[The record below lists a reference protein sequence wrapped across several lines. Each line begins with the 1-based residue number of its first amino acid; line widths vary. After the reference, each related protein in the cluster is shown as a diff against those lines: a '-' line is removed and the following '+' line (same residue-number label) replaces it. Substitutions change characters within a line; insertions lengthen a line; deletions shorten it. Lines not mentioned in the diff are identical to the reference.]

1 MQRRRYFYKFIIF
14 VILLFIVP
22 SVHAE
27 YFYYKQI
34 LLKAGLPSTVRGILR
49 DQRGFVW
56 IATKSGLGR
65 FDGYEMK
72 RYLHLQD
79 NPYSLPNNFIHQ
91 IAEDEQHNLWIL
103 TEKGIARYQYKTD
116 DFSLLTDE
124 TGEAVVAYSICRTE
138 NGLLFG
144 SQKKVYFYSYKDSKI
159 QETID
164 LEINGTFNITSLI
177 LLDQQTLLCCNRWEG
192 VYLYDLKTRRN
203 LPAPFNLKNEI
214 SSIFVDSQ
222 QQLWISFYNEG
233 LFCYKRNGDLVA
245 SYTTRNSSLSSN
257 IILSIAERK
266 GKIWVGTDGHGI
278 NILDPVNNQFSLLKH
293 ISGEDKF
300 SLPANSI
307 FCLYNDHYDN
317 MWIGSIHKG
326 LISISEVYM
335 KTYTNMIL
343 GSDLGLSNSTVLS
356 LYQRNPEQLWI
367 GTNGGGINCFDP
379 LTEKFTHY
387 PSTWDSKV
395 ASISGFTSDKL
406 LLSFFSEGVYIFDIS
421 TGEKQRFVIID
432 EATTARLCTHG
443 NTVNLYQN
451 TPNTVLLLGDQVY
464 VYNIKKKKFTIAR
477 EQDTSTVIIG
487 AFLPITHNEKCTY
500 LNDTKCIYE
509 LDHNTNLLKPIF
521 TCNGDTIINTVS
533 SDEYGNFWIGSN
545 YGLKYY
551 NIQTKEQADI
561 SNSLFTEVSSLI
573 CDQKGKVWIGADNM
587 LFVWMIEDKR
597 FAIFGESDGA
607 LPNEYLPKP
616 RLISVQGDVYMGG
629 VQGLLQIK
637 DQVSTNI
644 TDFPNLLL
652 SDVLINGELANNRLE
667 SLPTRI
673 SVPSKSNI
681 SIRIMSNEKD
691 IFRQKRYRYL
701 IKGLDDEYTESY
713 NPELVMRS
721 LPSGEY
727 DVLVSC
733 TTNDGEWAPDQQVLL
748 LNVLPPWYK
757 TWWFILFCIFLV
769 SIIIFYSFR
778 MMMKRKE
785 EKMLLAIKEH
795 EKQTYEEKVRFL
807 INISHEL
814 RTPLTLIYAP
824 LSRMLK
830 SLSPNDAQYLPL
842 QLVYRQA
849 QRMKNL
855 INMVLDVRKM
865 EVGESKLQLYP
876 YSLNQWIED
885 VSADFVSEGGAKNI
899 QVSFNFDPQIN
910 NVSFDKNK
918 CEIILSNLLINA
930 LKYSPENSEIII
942 SSVLLQ
948 GENRVRI
955 LVKDQGKG
963 LDKVDKQKLFTRF
976 YQGEESQSG
985 TGIGLSYSRILA
997 ELHGGSI
1004 GVMDNVDRGVTFFF
1018 ELPSREDSE
1027 EFICQP
1033 KPYLNELMTENSTI
1047 SLPEELD
1054 YDTRSHTILVVDDN
1068 TNLTDFLE
1076 KSLTEY
1082 FKKVIVAS
1090 NGVEALRLV
1099 KDYAPDIVVSDI
1111 MMPQMNGYDL
1121 CKNIKEDISISHI
1134 PVILLTARGDKDSQ
1148 ISGYKNGADAYL
1160 TKPFEV
1166 DILME
1171 IIRNRLKNRQFAK
1184 NKYSSQG
1191 IIPAPEDTTFS
1202 QADEIFLLKLNK
1214 IIIENIDKEDLGVP
1228 FICQEIGMSRASL
1241 YNKLKV
1247 ITNMGAN
1254 DYINKFRMEKAIS
1267 LINNTDMTFS
1277 QISEQVGFSTLS
1289 YFSRAF
1295 KQYTGKSPS
1304 QFRGDRQ

>member
-1 MQRRRYFYKFIIF
+1 MQ
-14 VILLFIVP
+14 
-22 SVHAE
+22 AE

-34 LLKAGLPSTVRGILR
+34 LLKAGLPSTVRNILR
-49 DQRGFVW
+49 DQKGFVW
-56 IATKSGLGR
+56 VATKSGLGR

-72 RYLHLQD
+72 RYLHQQD
-79 NPYSLPNNFIHQ
+79 NPNSLPNNFIHQ
-91 IAEDEQHNLWIL
+91 IAEDEQHNLWVL

-116 DFSLLTDE
+116 DFSSLTDE
-124 TGEAVVAYSICRTE
+124 TGETVIAYSVCRTE

-159 QETID
+159 KEVID
-164 LEINGTFNITSLI
+164 LDIDDAFNVTSLTFW
-177 LLDQQTLLCCNRWEG
+177 DQQTLLCCNRWE
-192 VYLYDLKTRRN
+192 VLYLYDIKTKKA
-203 LPAPFNLKNEI
+203 LPIPFNSKKEI

-233 LFCYKRNGDLVA
+233 LYCYKRNGDLVT
-245 SYTTRNSSLSSN
+245 SYTAQNSPLSSN
-257 IILSIAERK
+257 IILSIAERN
-266 GKIWVGTDGHGI
+266 GKIWIGTDGHGI
-278 NILDPVNNQFSLLKH
+278 NILDPINNQFSLLKH
-293 ISGEDKF
+293 TSGEDNF

-307 FCLYNDHYDN
+307 FCLYNDHYNN

-326 LISISEVYM
+326 LISIREVYM

-356 LYQRNPEQLWI
+356 LYQHNTEELWI
-367 GTNGGGINCFDP
+367 GTNGGGINYFNP

-387 PSTWDSKV
+387 PSTWNSKV

-406 LLSFFSEGVYIFDIS
+406 LLSFFSEGVYIFDTL
-421 TGEKQRFVIID
+421 TGEKQRFVIIN

-443 NTVNLYQN
+443 NAVNLYQN
-451 TPNTVLLLGDQVY
+451 TPSTVLLLGDHAY
-464 VYNIKKKKFTIAR
+464 IYNIKEKKFTIAI
-477 EQDTSTVIIG
+477 EQDESTTITG
-487 AFLPITHNEKCTY
+487 ALLPITHNEKCTY
-500 LNDTKCIYE
+500 LNDIKCIYK
-509 LDHNTNLLKPIF
+509 LDHDTNLLKSIF
-521 TCNGDTIINTVS
+521 TCSGDTIINAVS
-533 SDEYGNFWIGSN
+533 CDEYGNFWIGSN
-545 YGLKYY
+545 YGLKHY
-551 NIQTKEQADI
+551 NNSAKEQQDI
-561 SNSLFTEVSSLI
+561 PSSLFTEISSLI

-587 LFVWMIEDKR
+587 LFVWLIKDKR

-616 RLISVQGDVYMGG
+616 CLVSAQGDVYMGG

-637 DQVSTNI
+637 NQISTNI
-644 TDFPNLLL
+644 SDSPNLQL

-673 SVPSKSNI
+673 SIPSKSNI
-681 SIRIMSNEKD
+681 SIRIMSNEED

-701 IKGLDDEYTESY
+701 IQGLDDEYAESY

-721 LPSGEY
+721 LPPGKY
-727 DVLVSC
+727 DILVSC
-733 TTNDGEWAPDQQVLL
+733 TTNDGEWTPDQQVLL
-748 LNVLPPWYK
+748 LNVLPPWYM
-757 TWWFILFCIFLV
+757 TWWFMMICVFLV

-778 MMMKRKE
+778 MMVKRKE

-795 EKQTYEEKVRFL
+795 EKQTYEEKVKFL

-830 SLSPNDAQYLPL
+830 SLSPDDVQYLPL

-865 EVGESKLQLYP
+865 EVGESKLQLHPYP
-876 YSLNQWIED
+876 LNRWIED
-885 VSADFVSEGGAKNI
+885 ISADFVSEGEVKNI
-899 QVSFNFDPQIN
+899 RISFNLDSQIN

-942 SSVLLQ
+942 SSVLVQ
-948 GENRVRI
+948 GANKVRI
-955 LVKDQGKG
+955 SVKDQGKG

-976 YQGEESQSG
+976 YQGVESQSG

-1004 GVMDNVDRGVTFFF
+1004 GVMDNIDKGAIFFF
-1018 ELPSREDSE
+1018 ELPLREESE
-1027 EFICQP
+1027 DFICQP

-1047 SLPEELD
+1047 VISEELNF
-1054 YDTRSHTILVVDDN
+1054 DTASHTILIVDDN

-1099 KDYAPDIVVSDI
+1099 KDNAPDIVVSDI
-1111 MMPQMNGYDL
+1111 MMPHMNGYDL

-1148 ISGYKNGADAYL
+1148 LSGYKNGADAYV
-1160 TKPFEV
+1160 TKPFEIDV
-1166 DILME
+1166 LME
-1171 IIRNRLKNRQFAK
+1171 IIRNRLKNREFVRG
-1184 NKYSSQG
+1184 KYLDLSV
-1191 IIPAPEDTTFS
+1191 IPTPEDTTFS
-1202 QADEIFLLKLNK
+1202 QADETFLLKLNK
-1214 IIIENIDKEDLGVP
+1214 IITENLDKDELGVP
-1228 FICQEIGMSRASL
+1228 FICKEIGMSRASL

-1267 LINNTDMTFS
+1267 LINKTDMTFS
-1277 QISEQVGFSTLS
+1277 EISEQVGFSTLS
-1289 YFSRAF
+1289 YFSRTF
-1295 KQYTGKSPS
+1295 KQYTGKTPS
-1304 QFRGDRQ
+1304 QFKGDRS